1 MPKRLLI
8 VSITMTLL
16 PTNSIPFNPGAD
28 RSIAVMMSGGVDSS
42 VTAYLLRREGWNV
55 VGVTMKIPYADGC
68 DVKRSCCGTQAAHVS
83 GLLGIP
89 HYFLDVREAFE
100 KRVIEPFREWYA
112 QGRTPSPCVDCNT
125 EIKFDYAWNR
135 IAAELG
141 VDCLATGHYAR
152 VIIEG
157 GQAYLARAVD
167 LSRDQSYFLYGIG
180 RDRLGNLRLPLGEFT
195 KTRAREIAREARLPV
210 ASRQDSMELCFA
222 GEDDYRNALGE
233 SARRPG
239 HIIDE
244 RGEVIGEHT
253 GIANY
258 TIGQRKGIGIAA
270 AEPLFV
276 SRIDPL
282 TNTITIAPR
291 SALFQATVHA
301 CCVNV
306 LIPDL
311 TRPNTRLFGKI
322 RSQGDPE
329 PCTITDVSGATLTV
343 TFTHPTFAPTPGQ
356 RLVLYDG
363 VGRVVAGGI
372 IGD

>member
-16 PTNSIPFNPGAD
+16 PTNSIPFDPSDGK
-28 RSIAVMMSGGVDSS
+28 SIAVMMSGGVDSS
-42 VTAYLLRREGWNV
+42 VTAHLLRREGWNV

-68 DVKRSCCGTQAAHVS
+68 DVRRSCCGAQAAHVA
-83 GLLGIP
+83 GRLGIP
-89 HYFLDVREAFE
+89 HYFLDVRAAFE

-125 EIKFDYAWNR
+125 EIKFDYAWKS
-135 IAAELG
+135 ISAELG

-157 GQAYLARAVD
+157 EQAYLARAVD
-167 LSRDQSYFLYGIG
+167 LSRDQSYFLYGIE
-180 RDRLGNLRLPLGEFT
+180 RDRLANLRLPLGEFS
-195 KTRAREIAREARLPV
+195 KTNVREIARKARLPV

-239 HIIDE
+239 SIIDE

-253 GIANY
+253 GIVNY

-282 TNTITIAPR
+282 ANTITVAPR

-301 CCVNV
+301 RRVNV

-311 TRPNTRLFGKI
+311 AQPGTSLFGKI

-329 PCTITDVSGATLTV
+329 PCSITAVSESALTV
-343 TFTHPTFAPTPGQ
+343 TFAQPTFAPTPGQ
-356 RLVLYDG
+356 RLVLYDDG
-363 VGRVVAGGI
+363 GRVVAGGI
-372 IGD
+372 IGE